1 MADESG
7 SKILRFSSDT
17 GSPKH
22 QESSGKKYQATAKY
36 DRKAL
41 KKRLEVEE
49 WLHYELRRLF
59 NCEVVIHFTFLIFD
73 LFFELH

>member
-59 NCEVVIHFTFLIFD
+59 NCCLLYTSPSPRD
-73 LFFELH
+73 S